1 MRVVRVSIMTVV
13 NISKNND
20 LQRNSGWDLRTE
32 RCGEWGL
39 RRSLVWEVTVVHW
52 SGHTRIWRSLD
63 GDGCCLGRTWSRF
76 IEAVKHRCWVIL
88 VYPTHQGGGLSCAGR
103 TETTDCVVRMGMQ
116 RALSAFFKKKEE
128 DKEKKRDPPS
138 AGSLPKWQQQLGLGW
153 ARLEPGAQPRCPTWV
168 ARAQVLDLLH
178 LLLPDALT
186 GSWIQSR
193 GGWDLNLSVL
203 GCGMWV
209 FQAAA

>member
-1 MRVVRVSIMTVV
+1 MDYSNASPRLQETNGVLKLPILSIFFLFHLPWMRVVRVSIMTVV

-103 TETTDCVVRMGMQ
+103 TETTDCGKDGYAESIVC
-116 RALSAFFKKKEE
+116 FFQKE
-128 DKEKKRDPPS
+128 
-138 AGSLPKWQQQLGLGW
+138 
-153 ARLEPGAQPRCPTWV
+153 
-168 ARAQVLDLLH
+168 
-178 LLLPDALT
+178 
-186 GSWIQSR
+186 R
-193 GGWDLNLSVL
+193 GR
-203 GCGMWV
+203 
-209 FQAAA
+209 